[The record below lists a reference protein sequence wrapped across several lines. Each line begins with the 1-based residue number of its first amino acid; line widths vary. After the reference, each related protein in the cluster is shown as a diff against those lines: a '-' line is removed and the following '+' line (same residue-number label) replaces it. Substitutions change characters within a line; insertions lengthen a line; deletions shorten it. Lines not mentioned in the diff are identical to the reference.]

1 MEIIKAK
8 ITKDSTLEATYR
20 DDTGTISI
28 AGKNL
33 VTNDLIDAFAKLIP
47 HLAFLTE
54 QKEASG
60 EKLDTLPDISKILEV
75 TGYTRGGQD
84 ESAGVTLT
92 GKRILQSGKVLNLN
106 SPFTQLQNE
115 NEQYEYQFELEQ
127 ALETCEYEVHEYLF
141 NQKWKVVQQELP
153 FEEEQVTTDV
163 IPADVIPEADIT
175 DKDKAEFAKEIKITA
190 SRRNSRKRQAV

>member
-33 VTNDLIDAFAKLIP
+33 VTNDLIDSFAKLIP

-54 QKEASG
+54 QKEAVG

-75 TGYTRGGQD
+75 TGYSRGGQD
-84 ESAGVTLT
+84 ESSGVTLT
-92 GKRILQSGKVLNLN
+92 GKRILQSGKILNLN
-106 SPFTQLQNE
+106 SPFTQFENE

-127 ALETCEYEVHEYLF
+127 ALETCEYEVNEYLF
-141 NQKWKVVQQELP
+141 NKKWKVVQQELP
-153 FEEEQVTTDV
+153 FEEEQVHDV
-163 IPADVIPEADIT
+163 ISADVIPEADIT
-175 DKDKAEFAKEIKITA
+175 DKDKAEFVKEIKITA
-190 SRRNSRKRQAV
+190 NRRNSRKKQAV